1 MDITIDTDNID
12 HIEHCIEQNH
22 VAIYFKHEKG
32 KIPCCIYV
40 PTDYC
45 ISFGTDEQEGKLQI
59 TL

>member
-1 MDITIDTDNID
+1 MYITINAEYID
-12 HIEHCIEQNH
+12 HIEHCTEMNH
-22 VAIYFKHEKG
+22 IAIYFKHDKG

-45 ISFGTDEQEGKLQI
+45 IAFGDKENEGELHI